1 MLLWQSHQEAGV
13 SKGHPIY
20 KRLLKERV
28 DLHIE
33 KSGGYGTGD
42 DPFANFTAVA
52 ELAGQPRYLYPCHRA
67 IEKLT
72 RVMSLHAQG
81 RVAELPEEFA
91 DIASLMDCAHA
102 MLIEDEQDGFA

>member
-1 MLLWQSHQEAGV
+1 MLLRQAHEEAGV

-20 KRLLKERV
+20 KRLLRERV

-33 KSGGYGTGD
+33 KSGGYGTND

-52 ELAGQPRYLYPCHRA
+52 DLSGQPRYLYPCHRA

-102 MLIEDEQDGFA
+102 MLLEDEQDGFA